1 MNTTAISATLAR
13 LGHAH
18 LDAVETAERPSSKSH
33 RDAKRSFRKHIDM
46 VTSAVALL
54 EQEREKAWT
63 PVDERLPDNDLLVL
77 IAVNDDDTW
86 TGYHINGAWRYS
98 DGFPIEKERVTHW
111 MPMPTPPVASPT

>member
-1 MNTTAISATLAR
+1 MTATAISTTLVR
-13 LGHAH
+13 LRHAH
-18 LDAVETAERPSSKSH
+18 LDAVETATPPH
-33 RDAKRSFRKHIDM
+33 RDAVRLFRKHIEM
-46 VTSAVALL
+46 VTSAMALL

-98 DGFPIEKERVTHW
+98 DGFPIEKERVTHC
-111 MPMPTPPVASPT
+111 MPMPTPPIARST

>member
-1 MNTTAISATLAR
+1 MSATAISTTLAR

-18 LDAVETAERPSSKSH
+18 LDAVETATRPSSKSH
-33 RDAKRSFRKHIDM
+33 RDATRSFRKHIEM

-54 EQEREKAWT
+54 EQEREKAWI

-77 IAVNDDDTW
+77 IAVNDDDAW
-86 TGYHINGAWRYS
+86 TGYHINGSWRYS
-98 DGFPIEKERVTHW
+98 DGFPIDKERVTHW

>member
-1 MNTTAISATLAR
+1 MTATAISTTLVR

-18 LDAVETAERPSSKSH
+18 LDAVETATRPSSKSH
-33 RDAKRSFRKHIDM
+33 RDAARLFRKHIEM

-63 PVDERLPDNDLLVL
+63 PVDERLPDNDVLVL

-111 MPMPTPPVASPT
+111 MPMPTPPAASST

>member
-1 MNTTAISATLAR
+1 MITTAISATLAR

-18 LDAVETAERPSSKSH
+18 LDAVETAARPSSKPH

-63 PVDERLPDNDLLVL
+63 PINERLPDNDLLVL

-86 TGYHINGAWRYS
+86 TGYHINGAWRYL

-111 MPMPTPPVASPT
+111 MPMPTPPVANPT